1 MELHKDGI
9 CWEKEAWRALMEIEA
24 DNPLRS
30 DANELGRLILG
41 MRAAYARG
49 ENAWHTPGKQRACW
63 VTRLSL
69 H

>member
-1 MELHKDGI
+1 
-9 CWEKEAWRALMEIEA
+9 MEIEA